1 MSDRMK
7 SIKVNK
13 EMVFIYGIIALGIS
27 SVVTQIIFIREFLN
41 VFYGNEL
48 IFGIIMASWMLL
60 TAIGAMLGKSSERI
74 HKKEGF
80 LIGFQ
85 LLSAIFPLLSIFLL
99 RWLRNIIFPE
109 GIMLSPMDGIMVSFT
124 FLLPYC
130 IVSGYLFTFFS
141 ITLSEKIKSNQISR
155 VYYFDTLGS
164 IIGGIVFN
172 FFLVYFLN
180 NLQVLYVLL
189 IVNLTAAFA
198 ISLTFRK
205 KRSTITLAIVT
216 LAFLFLMFNYNLEK
230 YTREKQYKN
239 QELIYSNDTPF
250 GNLVVTK
257 TGNQLNFFENS
268 MLLFSTDNYT
278 ENEEAV
284 HYAMLQHQNPKKILL
299 VSGGVNGLANEILKY
314 NIDSIDYLEINPAL
328 VELGKKYTHNLESPK
343 IHIKNEDARLFL
355 KQTKEKFDV
364 VIIELPAPNT
374 AQLNRYYTLEFFKEL
389 KLKLNKDGVISFGLY
404 SGSDYI
410 SPEIKNINSVL
421 FNTLNK
427 VFKNILIIPG
437 NKNFF
442 IASDGKLNP
451 NITEL
456 VTQKGIDNLYV
467 NPYYLDD
474 NLIKDRMQYILRH
487 IDKKTVV
494 NKDFYP
500 IVYFHQLRYWM
511 SHFKSNYYYLLAVI
525 MLITLILILRLK
537 PVKLCLF
544 TGGFASSSM
553 EVVILVA
560 FQIIYGYVY
569 QVVGIIIT
577 LFMAGLAF
585 GTYYVNKKIKN
596 QSVNNFL
603 KVQAAIAIYCFV
615 LPLFILISAK
625 LSSSFYVELFFIFLI
640 LILGILT
647 GMSFSL
653 ASKTINKSIHHI
665 AAEIYGADLFGSAIG
680 ALILSTF
687 LLPLLGIF
695 EACILTGFL
704 NVLSGINLYFKRKNY
719 SV

>member
-1 MSDRMK
+1 MK